1 MKAQFPPRR
10 LGTSDL
16 LVSPVG
22 LGCWQF
28 SRGKGLT
35 GRYWPTLSDG
45 EIREIVRVSLASGIN
60 WFDTAES
67 YGGGESERA
76 LAGAL
81 GALGVP
87 ATGVVL
93 ATKWMPLF
101 RTARSITKTVGT
113 RLENLGVARIDL
125 YQIHQP
131 FSFSSIRSQMKA
143 MAGLSEGGKIRFI
156 GVSNFNE
163 KRMRTAHRELASFGL
178 KLTSNQVRYSLLDRS
193 IESNGVLES
202 ARELGISIIAY
213 SPLAQGVLSGKFH
226 ADPGLVRRLGG
237 YRKYLSAFKQKGL
250 AKSRPVIVTMRA
262 LAEKHGVTLPQIAL
276 NWLISSQADAVVAI
290 PGATTAAQAEEN
302 AGAMSFRLS
311 PDELAHLDEASLA
324 FK

>member
-28 SRGKGLT
+28 SRGKGLS

-87 ATGVVL
+87 VTGVVL

-178 KLTSNQVRYSLLDRS
+178 KLTSNQVRYNLLDRS

-290 PGATTAAQAEEN
+290 PGATTASQAEEN
-302 AGAMSFRLS
+302 AGTMSFQLS
-311 PDELAHLDEASLA
+311 PDELALLDEASLA